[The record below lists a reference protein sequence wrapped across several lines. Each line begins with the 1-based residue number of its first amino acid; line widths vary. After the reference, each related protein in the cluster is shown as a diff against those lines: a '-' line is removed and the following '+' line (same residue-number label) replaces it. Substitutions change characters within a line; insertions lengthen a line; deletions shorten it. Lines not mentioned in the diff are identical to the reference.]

1 MNNRHQFDAIRFPMQ
16 IDAGLGQLQLENDY
30 ADHVVQ
36 LIKQV
41 LFTNPG
47 DRVNRPE
54 FGSGI
59 RRMVF
64 APNHAAS
71 ASLTQVA
78 IRQALD
84 KWVGSHIRVED
95 VKAEA
100 ENETLKISIQYTLK
114 IRRERRYLNLEV
126 SL

>member
-1 MNNRHQFDAIRFPMQ
+1 MNNRQQFDAIRFPVQ
-16 IDAGLGQLQLENDY
+16 IDTGLGQLQLEDAY
-30 ADHVVQ
+30 GDHVVQ

-54 FGSGI
+54 FGSGV

-71 ASLTQVA
+71 ASLSQVA
-78 IRQALD
+78 IRQALE
-84 KWVGSHIRVED
+84 KWVGSHIHVDD

-100 ENETLKISIQYTLK
+100 QNETLNITIQYTLK
-114 IRRERRYLNLEV
+114 IRRERRYLNVEV